1 MKYMRDLQAESWT
14 VSKRTITCNFDRPVM
29 SVVSNLHGTPCPNE
43 CVEVTYACEYELVI
57 TCLDLELL
65 LLKQIGV

>member
-1 MKYMRDLQAESWT
+1 MRDLQAESWT
-14 VSKRTITCNFDRPVM
+14 VSKKTINFDIPVM

-43 CVEVTYACEYELVI
+43 CVEVTYACEYELVT